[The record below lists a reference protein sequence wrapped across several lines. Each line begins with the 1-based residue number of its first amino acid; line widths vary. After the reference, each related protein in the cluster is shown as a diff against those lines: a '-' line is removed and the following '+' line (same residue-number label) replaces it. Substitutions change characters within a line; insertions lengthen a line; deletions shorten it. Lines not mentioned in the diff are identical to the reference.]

1 MNSKRLNWLFMG
13 SLVLMVIGLI
23 ASAYQVNTM
32 LSKEAAHVT
41 DLKAKSLA
49 LTKEQDILNNAKLDL
64 AKYSSLN
71 QIAKAVVP
79 QDKNQADAVREIVNI
94 AQANGIS
101 LAAINFPASTLGST
115 TSSSSSTAFSTSQLI
130 AVANITGVYQL
141 TITVIGDSNKPVPYD
156 KFISFLSA
164 LEHNRRTAQVSTMT
178 IQPSSTDKNLL
189 TFTLT
194 LNEYIK
200 P

>member
-1 MNSKRLNWLFMG
+1 MNSKRLNWILMG
-13 SLVLMVIGLI
+13 GLGLLVIGLI
-23 ASAYQVNTM
+23 ASAYKVNVM
-32 LSKEAAHVT
+32 LSKEALHVT

-49 LTKEQDILNNAKLDL
+49 LTKEQDILNNAKQDL

-71 QIAKAVVP
+71 QIAKSVVP

-101 LAAINFPASTLGST
+101 LSAINFPASTLGST
-115 TSSSSSTAFSTSQLI
+115 SSGTATTFSTSQLV
-130 AVANITGVYQL
+130 AVANIPGVYQL
-141 TITVIGDSNKPVPYD
+141 TITVVGDSNKPVAYD
-156 KFISFLSA
+156 KFISFLNA

-189 TFTLT
+189 TFILT

>member
-194 LNEYIK
+194 NNY
-200 P
+200 